1 MKKHLIA
8 TAVIAALTSPVIAQ
22 NVSISGYVESGL
34 ENTKNSQS
42 GTADTTA
49 FVSSVFGSSRLA
61 ISGSEDLGG
70 GIKAGFR
77 LESSLDLTT
86 GRFGATTLGT
96 QANNPIFNRGAEL
109 NLSGAF
115 GTIAFGKLDHNGIEN
130 NEAALTAIIGNISL
144 GTSTNTSYGANVE
157 ASEAASD
164 ANGTLRFTT
173 PAFNGVQLEL
183 GWTPSDN
190 GTTALA
196 AYGATGAHEGIRSA
210 QLRGTLADV
219 NFRVGGGRVS
229 QAGGDIDVRGFSI
242 GYNFGVAEV
251 GVSYQ
256 NQDNPGAT
264 SDAKETIIG
273 FKFPLGG
280 GLDVRGNYRMIDVAG
295 GTTSDATQ
303 QVVALAKALSKRTT
317 VYGMFRNT
325 DLDVA
330 TGNDT
335 KELGVYV
342 SHTF

>member
-8 TAVIAALTSPVIAQ
+8 TAVIAAFASPVMAQ

-34 ENTKNSQS
+34 ENTRSS
-42 GTADTTA
+42 LSTTADTTA

-77 LESSLDLTT
+77 LESSLDLTS
-86 GRFGATTLGT
+86 GRFGATTIGT

-130 NEAALTAIIGNISL
+130 NEAALSAITGNISL
-144 GTSTNTSYGANVE
+144 ATSTNTTYGANVE
-157 ASEAASD
+157 ATEQASD
-164 ANGTLRFTT
+164 ANGTLRYVT

-190 GTTALA
+190 GTSSLA
-196 AYGATGAHEGIRSA
+196 AYGTVHEGIRSA
-210 QLRGTLADV
+210 QLRGTVGDV
-219 NFRVGGGRVS
+219 SFRLGGGRVS
-229 QAGGDIDVRGFSI
+229 QSGGDIDVRGVSI
-242 GYNFGVAEV
+242 GYNFGIAEV
-251 GVSYQ
+251 GVYYQ

-264 SDAKETIIG
+264 ADAKETIIG
-273 FKFPLGG
+273 FKAPLGG

-295 GTTSDATQ
+295 GTTSDGTQ
-303 QVVALAKALSKRTT
+303 QTIALAKALSKRTT

-325 DLDVA
+325 DLELSTA
-330 TGNDT
+330 NDT

>member
-8 TAVIAALTSPVIAQ
+8 TAVIAALTSPVMAQ
-22 NVSISGYVESGL
+22 NVSISGYAELGL

-49 FVSSVFGSSRLA
+49 TVSGVFGSSRLA

-70 GIKAGFR
+70 GMKAGFR
-77 LESSLDLTT
+77 LESSLDLTN
-86 GRFGATTLGT
+86 GRLGATTLGT
-96 QANNPIFNRGAEL
+96 QANNPIFNRGVEL

-115 GTIAFGKLDHNGIEN
+115 GTVAFGKLDHNGIEN
-130 NEAALTAIIGNISL
+130 NEAALSAITGNISL
-144 GTSTNTSYGANVE
+144 FTSTSSSYGANVE
-157 ASEAASD
+157 ATEVASD
-164 ANGTLRFTT
+164 ANGTIRFVT
-173 PAFNGVQLEL
+173 PTFNGIQLDL

-190 GTTALA
+190 GTSSLA
-196 AYGATGAHEGIRSA
+196 AYGTAHEGIRSA

-229 QAGGDIDVRGFSI
+229 QATGDIDVRGFSI
-242 GYNFGVAEV
+242 GYNLGVAEV
-251 GVSYQ
+251 GVAYQ

-264 SDAKETIIG
+264 ADAKETIVGI
-273 FKFPLGG
+273 KVTLGN
-280 GLDVRGNYRMIDVAG
+280 GLDVRGNYRVIDVAG

-325 DLDVA
+325 DLDVS